1 MPRKANTQV
10 GKRTNPKKRKGSLY
24 YTKRKQVARIAQ
36 KVVDRNTENNHIIHE
51 FQLSLRQLCNLQT
64 TLVDNYI
71 VCSPNNYISDLNP
84 ARGTNSED
92 MQGNVINIKNATLS
106 FVITPEA
113 YNATTNVGVLP
124 QNVIMYLFQTR
135 INPNE
140 PLNINDFCNQALT
153 NGTFFKGKTSS
164 PNPNQGFR
172 GDLLDYLQVVNDNR
186 FKLLMTKTFK
196 IGYSQA
202 DNSAWGIQ
210 GAGSV
215 GRVLSNDYKL
225 NAIKK
230 INITKYL
237 YKKYVKDDDGNW
249 TTPYLFCLWQ
259 TIDANGTVATTTQRP
274 IAVEGRVEI
283 VFQD

>member
-1 MPRKANTQV
+1 MPIRNRKNLMV
-10 GKRTNPKKRKGSLY
+10 GKRKSRKASVY
-24 YTKRKQVARIAQ
+24 YTKRKQVASIAQ
-36 KVVDRNTENNHIIHE
+36 WVVDRNLENKHIIHE
-51 FQLSLRQLCNLQT
+51 FQLSLRQLCNQQT
-64 TLVDNYI
+64 IIADNYI
-71 VCSPNNYISDLNP
+71 VCSPTNYISDLNP

-92 MQGNVINIKNATLS
+92 MIGNQITIKKAMLS

-124 QNVIMYLFQTR
+124 QNVIMYLFQAR

-140 PLNINDFCNQALT
+140 PLLVNDFCNQTLT

-186 FKLLMTKTFK
+186 FSLLMTKTFK
-196 IGYSQA
+196 VGYAQG
-202 DNSAWGIQ
+202 DNSTWGIA

-225 NAIKK
+225 NVIKK
-230 INITKYL
+230 IDITKHL

-249 TTPYLFCLWQ
+249 ITPYLFCLWQ
-259 TIDANGTVATTTQRP
+259 TVDANGTIATTTQRP
-274 IAVEGRVEI
+274 TAVEGRVEI